1 MKKMNARCIHAVVDE
16 ADDSAQ
22 FQPRGGLFLAA
33 RIVSRRSIL
42 STFPIR
48 VKRNRPPIDMY
59 HLAEAMM
66 TMIRIIYGAM
76 NERHN
81 KS

>member
-1 MKKMNARCIHAVVDE
+1 MRVVFTIVDE

-33 RIVSRRSIL
+33 RIMSRRTIL

-59 HLAEAMM
+59 HLAKAM
-66 TMIRIIYGAM
+66 TMGTYIYGGYEWAAL
-76 NERHN
+76 
-81 KS
+81 